1 MCQRLLP
8 VVVAAAVDGSSSR
21 RRKQGRREDA
31 SHCAAEYNVEPVE
44 RDGSAL
50 DVCYQAE
57 VRQLIGVEKKE
68 GWSQVPGSRTYR
80 AVENPRCKHPSNKS
94 AETTT
99 TSNRS
104 LVEQKS
110 SRPRLTLSISS
121 LNHHITLTMK
131 TCLLLSSLLIGA
143 SSFGKP
149 SLGFDCEYPVLYCG
163 SNGDGDAVFRRP
175 TRTRS

>member
-57 VRQLIGVEKKE
+57 VRQLIGREKR
-68 GWSQVPGSRTYR
+68 GLVASPGIAHVPRR
-80 AVENPRCKHPSNKS
+80 RKP
-94 AETTT
+94 
-99 TSNRS
+99 
-104 LVEQKS
+104 
-110 SRPRLTLSISS
+110 TL
-121 LNHHITLTMK
+121 
-131 TCLLLSSLLIGA
+131 
-143 SSFGKP
+143 
-149 SLGFDCEYPVLYCG
+149 
-163 SNGDGDAVFRRP
+163 
-175 TRTRS
+175 